1 MMEMYISYLAVME
14 MYISYLAVMGVYTS
28 RFGPDQGQQGL

>member
-1 MMEMYISYLAVME
+1 MEMHISYLAVME
-14 MYISYLAVMGVYTS
+14 MCISYLAVMGVYTS